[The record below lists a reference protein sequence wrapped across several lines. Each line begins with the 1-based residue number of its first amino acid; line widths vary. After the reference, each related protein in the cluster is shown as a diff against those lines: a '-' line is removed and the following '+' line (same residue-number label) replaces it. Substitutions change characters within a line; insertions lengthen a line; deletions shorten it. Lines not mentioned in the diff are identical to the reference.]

1 MNFNENIKNDSKIVK
16 KNPYLDFFQVQTII
30 VTLCY

>member
-1 MNFNENIKNDSKIVK
+1 MNFNENIKNDRKIVK
-16 KNPYLDFFQVQTII
+16 KTIDFFQVETII

>member
-1 MNFNENIKNDSKIVK
+1 MGFNENIKNDSKIVK
-16 KNPYLDFFQVQTII
+16 KNPEIDFFQVQTVT